1 MKIIS
6 FNVNGIRAIL
16 KKTFAEDFKNLDA
29 DIFSLNET
37 KLNDDIHKEFPF
49 CPDGYEVYFTNS
61 TVKKGYSG
69 VACFTRIHPLRVHF
83 GLLDG
88 KYDDEGRAV
97 TLEFN
102 NFYYVACYVPNS
114 GEELKRLDFRMTF
127 EKDLV
132 EYLNSLKAKKP
143 VIYAGDLNVAHEE
156 IDLKNPASN
165 HHSAGFTD
173 EERNAFTNLLS
184 NGYVD
189 TFRYLYKDTVKYSW
203 RSYRMRAR
211 EKNVGWRIDYFV
223 VSENIIDKVKDSKIL
238 NEIYGSDH
246 CPIELDIDI
255 D

>member
-16 KKTFAEDFKNLDA
+16 NKNFENDFKELNA
-29 DIFSLNET
+29 DIFSINET

-49 CPDGYEVYFTNS
+49 KPEGYEVYFTNS

-69 VACFTRIHPLRVHF
+69 VAVFTKIHPLSVHY
-83 GLLDG
+83 GLIDN
-88 KYDDEGRAV
+88 KYDDEGRVV

-114 GEELKRLDFRMTF
+114 GDELKRLDFRMIF

-132 EYLNSLKAKKP
+132 AYLNSLKEKKA
-143 VIYAGDLNVAHEE
+143 VVYAGDLNVAHEE
-156 IDLKNPASN
+156 IDLKNPSTN
-165 HHSAGFTD
+165 HHNAGFTD
-173 EERNAFTNLLS
+173 EERNAFTNLLN
-184 NGYVD
+184 NGYID
-189 TFRYLYKDTVKYSW
+189 TFRYLHKDTVKYSW
-203 RSYRMRAR
+203 WSYRMKAR
-211 EKNVGWRIDYFV
+211 ERNAGWRIDYFV

-246 CPIELDIDI
+246 CPVELEIDI

>member
-1 MKIIS
+1 M
-6 FNVNGIRAIL
+6 
-16 KKTFAEDFKNLDA
+16 
-29 DIFSLNET
+29 
-37 KLNDDIHKEFPF
+37 
-49 CPDGYEVYFTNS
+49 
-61 TVKKGYSG
+61 
-69 VACFTRIHPLRVHF
+69 
-83 GLLDG
+83 
-88 KYDDEGRAV
+88 
-97 TLEFN
+97 
-102 NFYYVACYVPNS
+102 PNS

-156 IDLKNPASN
+156 IDLKNPATN

-238 NEIYGSDH
+238 NEIFGSDH